1 MLSHSLKVTPQ
12 ITMYFLWWQDIHMTL
27 NQYWVPFAHLYLT
40 CFPCTLFYLINDVL
54 TGAIF
59 FLLLLLSGLL
69 SMQWIAEVV
78 TLNQALSQYGHLVQW
93 WMTREQKVISP
104 IIFWDPPFSTHLY
117 LILLFSLHRFHV
129 ITVYLNG
136 YLSTTLSTVL
146 LPMQCAHARLHT
158 MVSKM

>member
-1 MLSHSLKVTPQ
+1 
-12 ITMYFLWWQDIHMTL
+12 
-27 NQYWVPFAHLYLT
+27 
-40 CFPCTLFYLINDVL
+40 
-54 TGAIF
+54 
-59 FLLLLLSGLL
+59 
-69 SMQWIAEVV
+69 MQWIAEVV

-93 WMTREQKVISP
+93 WMTREQKVLSP
-104 IIFWDPPFSTHLY
+104 IIFWDCALLY
-117 LILLFSLHRFHV
+117 SSLLLFSLHRFHV

>member
-12 ITMYFLWWQDIHMTL
+12 ITMYFLWWQDIHMAL

-40 CFPCTLFYLINDVL
+40 CFPCTLSYLINDVL

-59 FLLLLLSGLL
+59 FLLLLLLSGLL

-93 WMTREQKVISP
+93 WMTREQKVLSP
-104 IIFWDPPFSTHLY
+104 IIFWDSDLLY
-117 LILLFSLHRFHV
+117 SSLFNIAFFLASLSCNHSLPEWLLIHYF
-129 ITVYLNG
+129 VY
-136 YLSTTLSTVL
+136 
-146 LPMQCAHARLHT
+146 CALTYAMCTCKIAHYG
-158 MVSKM
+158 